1 MTTAEEIRQANA
13 VPPPPP
19 QISLAWMFYKYSFVV
34 PIPGMRKEEELKK
47 HFQISP
53 FTGTVQMKRLQS
65 CENKAKPAEPVNGQN
80 EHLCLCI
87 HSCAC

>member
-1 MTTAEEIRQANA
+1 
-13 VPPPPP
+13 
-19 QISLAWMFYKYSFVV
+19 
-34 PIPGMRKEEELKK
+34 MRKEEELKK